1 MAVMMATSDKMT
13 MLAPPGAGKVA
24 AKELMTLLGC
34 DNRRQQ
40 AGHAAQHV
48 TARA

>member
-24 AKELMTLLGC
+24 AKGGG
-34 DNRRQQ
+34 D
-40 AGHAAQHV
+40 
-48 TARA
+48 